1 MAGQRL
7 PRPPRGRRP
16 TALRRRRRLH
26 VCAGGHRRPPPRR
39 TESGLM
45 PGLAT
50 LSFPRAKW
58 SIAALFCFL
67 GFQYGTWVSR
77 LPALK
82 SRLDLGA
89 GEVGLLLMACGAGAA
104 ASFPLVAVL
113 TRRLGSRRLS
123 LLSALGLVAVLAALS
138 VVPNYPLAL
147 LAVCAD
153 GVAVGCL
160 NVAMNAQGAALEK
173 AYDRTAMSQLHA
185 TFSAGLLAAA
195 LLASGTTTLTASVP
209 VHFAVAGALSLL
221 LLAGSRTG
229 LLPDGPAPRPDRTP
243 GRRRGRLALPSATTL
258 LMGCAMAFGTITEGA
273 MNDWSTLYLKDVVK
287 ASATVAP
294 LGIAVVSVMMLLA
307 RVCADRWR
315 TRWGDG
321 RVVRAGSAVAA
332 VGLVLALLAGGVV
345 PTLLG
350 FACVGLGAAAVT
362 PCVYVAAA
370 EHGSDALAL
379 VAAMGTTGLLGGP
392 ALIGFVAS
400 AASLTL
406 GMATVAA
413 SALVVTL
420 TALWIPWPGRAPV
433 TEVSVAAGESA

>member
-1 MAGQRL
+1 MTT
-7 PRPPRGRRP
+7 P
-16 TALRRRRRLH
+16 
-26 VCAGGHRRPPPRR
+26 
-39 TESGLM
+39 
-45 PGLAT
+45 
-50 LSFPRAKW
+50 SFRRAKW

-82 SRLDLGA
+82 TRLDLGA

-104 ASFPLVAVL
+104 ASFPLVAAL
-113 TRRLGSRRLS
+113 MRRLGSRRLS
-123 LLSALGLVAVLAALS
+123 LASALCLIAVLAALPA
-138 VVPNYPLAL
+138 VPDYPLAL

-160 NVAMNAQGAALEK
+160 NVAMNAQGAALEQT
-173 AYDRTAMSQLHA
+173 YDRTTMSQLHA

-195 LLASGTTTLTASVP
+195 LLSSGVTTLTASVP
-209 VHFAVAGALSLL
+209 AHFALAGALLLL
-221 LLAGSRTG
+221 LLAGARPA
-229 LLPDGPAPRPDRTP
+229 LLTHTEPARSNDRKPGGRWTP
-243 GRRRGRLALPSATTL
+243 PSATTL

-273 MNDWSTLYLKDVVK
+273 MNDWSTLYLKDEVE

-307 RVCADRWR
+307 RLWADRWR
-315 TRWGDG
+315 SRFGDG

-332 VGLVLALLAGGVV
+332 TGLALALAAGGVI

-370 EHGSDALAL
+370 GRGSGALAL
-379 VAAMGTTGLLGGP
+379 VAAMGTTGLLAGP
-392 ALIGFVAS
+392 GLIGFVAG
-400 AASLTL
+400 ATNLTL
-406 GMATVAA
+406 GMTTVAA
-413 SALVVTL
+413 AALIVMVT
-420 TALWIPWPGRAPV
+420 AFWIPWADRACAS
-433 TEVSVAAGESA
+433 TAGASVPAHENA

>member
-1 MAGQRL
+1 
-7 PRPPRGRRP
+7 
-16 TALRRRRRLH
+16 
-26 VCAGGHRRPPPRR
+26 
-39 TESGLM
+39 M
-45 PGLAT
+45 PMPAP
-50 LSFPRAKW
+50 SFQRAKW

-82 SRLDLGA
+82 TRLDLGA

-113 TRRLGSRRLS
+113 MRRLGSRRLS
-123 LLSALGLVAVLAALS
+123 LASALCLTAVLAALS
-138 VVPNYPLAL
+138 VVPDYPLAVMT
-147 LAVCAD
+147 VCAD

-173 AYDRTAMSQLHA
+173 EYGRTAMSQLHA
-185 TFSAGLLAAA
+185 TFSAGLLTAA
-195 LLASGTTTLTASVP
+195 LLASAVTTATPSLPA
-209 VHFAVAGALSLL
+209 HFTVAGSLL
-221 LLAGSRTG
+221 LL
-229 LLPDGPAPRPDRTP
+229 LLGCARPALLDDPDTGPAHPDTSE
-243 GRRRGRLALPSATTL
+243 RRRRLSPPSGRTL
-258 LMGCAMAFGTITEGA
+258 LMGCAMVFGTITEGA
-273 MNDWSTLYLKDVVK
+273 MNDWSTLYLKDVVR

-321 RVVRAGSAVAA
+321 RVVRTGSTVAGA
-332 VGLVLALLAGGVV
+332 GLALALLVGGVV

-370 EHGSDALAL
+370 ERGSDSLAL

-400 AASLTL
+400 AANLTL
-406 GMATVAA
+406 GMAAVAA
-413 SALVVTL
+413 SALIVAVT
-420 TALWIPWPGRAPV
+420 AVWIPWRARVPAV
-433 TEVSVAAGESA
+433 G

>member
-1 MAGQRL
+1 
-7 PRPPRGRRP
+7 
-16 TALRRRRRLH
+16 
-26 VCAGGHRRPPPRR
+26 
-39 TESGLM
+39 M
-45 PGLAT
+45 PGVLT
-50 LSFPRAKW
+50 PSFQRAKW
-58 SIAALFCFL
+58 SIAALFSFL
-67 GFQYGTWVSR
+67 GFQYGTWISR

-82 SRLDLGA
+82 TRLDLGA

-123 LLSALGLVAVLAALS
+123 LASALCLVAVLAALS
-138 VVPNYPLAL
+138 AVPNYPLAL

-195 LLASGTTTLTASVP
+195 LLASGVTALTASVP
-209 VHFAVAGALSLL
+209 AHFTVSGALLLL
-221 LLAGSRTG
+221 LLAGARPG
-229 LLPDGPAPRPDRTP
+229 LLTATDAEPATPDTP
-243 GRRRGRLALPSATTL
+243 KQRARLTLPSATTL
-258 LMGCAMAFGTITEGA
+258 LLGCAMAFGTITEGA
-273 MNDWSTLYLKDVVK
+273 MNDWSTLYMKDVVK
-287 ASATVAP
+287 ASSAVAP

-321 RVVRAGSAVAA
+321 RVVRTGSAVAA
-332 VGLVLALLAGGVV
+332 VGLALALLAGGVV

-370 EHGSDALAL
+370 ERGSDALAL

-392 ALIGFVAS
+392 ALIGFVAG

-413 SALVVTL
+413 SALIVTL
-420 TALWIPWPGRAPV
+420 TAIRIPWAHHAPAPA
-433 TEVSVAAGESA
+433 TEAAVPASEGA

>member
-1 MAGQRL
+1 M
-7 PRPPRGRRP
+7 P
-16 TALRRRRRLH
+16 T
-26 VCAGGHRRPPPRR
+26 P
-39 TESGLM
+39 
-45 PGLAT
+45 
-50 LSFPRAKW
+50 SFPRAKW

-82 SRLDLGA
+82 TRLDLGS
-89 GEVGLLLMACGAGAA
+89 GEVGLLLMVCGAGAA

-113 TRRLGSRRLS
+113 MRRLGSRRLA
-123 LLSALGLVAVLAALS
+123 LASALGLVAVLAALS
-138 VVPNYPLAL
+138 AVPNYPLAL

-153 GVAVGCL
+153 GVTVGCL

-195 LLASGTTTLTASVP
+195 LLSSGVTTVTASVP
-209 VHFAVAGALSLL
+209 AHFAVAGALLLL
-221 LLAGSRTG
+221 LLAGARSG
-229 LLPDGPAPRPDRTP
+229 LLDHTQPGTP
-243 GRRRGRLALPSATTL
+243 GEPKRNRRPALPSWTTL

-287 ASATVAP
+287 ASASVAP

-307 RVCADRWR
+307 RLSADRWR
-315 TRWGDG
+315 SRWGDG

-332 VGLVLALLAGGVV
+332 AGLALALLAGGLV

-370 EHGSDALAL
+370 GHGSDALAL
-379 VAAMGTTGLLGGP
+379 VAAMGTTGLLAGP
-392 ALIGFVAS
+392 ALVGFVAS
-400 AASLTL
+400 TTSLTL

-413 SALVVTL
+413 SALIVTL
-420 TALWIPWPGRAPV
+420 TAFRIPWPGRRTPAP
-433 TEVSVAAGESA
+433 AAEPRPSFSGP

>member
-1 MAGQRL
+1 M
-7 PRPPRGRRP
+7 P
-16 TALRRRRRLH
+16 T
-26 VCAGGHRRPPPRR
+26 P
-39 TESGLM
+39 
-45 PGLAT
+45 
-50 LSFPRAKW
+50 SFPRAKW

-82 SRLDLGA
+82 TRLDLGS
-89 GEVGLLLMACGAGAA
+89 GEVGLLLMVCGAGAA

-113 TRRLGSRRLS
+113 MRRLGSRRLS
-123 LLSALGLVAVLAALS
+123 LASALGLVAVLAALS
-138 VVPNYPLAL
+138 AVPNYPLAL

-195 LLASGTTTLTASVP
+195 LLSSGVTTLTASVP
-209 VHFAVAGALSLL
+209 AHFAVAGALLLL
-221 LLAGSRTG
+221 LLAGARSG
-229 LLPDGPAPRPDRTP
+229 LLTHTQPGTP
-243 GRRRGRLALPSATTL
+243 GEPKRNRRPALPSWTTL

-287 ASATVAP
+287 ASASVAP

-307 RVCADRWR
+307 RLSADRWR
-315 TRWGDG
+315 SRWGDG

-332 VGLVLALLAGGVV
+332 AGLALALLAGGLV

-370 EHGSDALAL
+370 GHGSDALAL
-379 VAAMGTTGLLGGP
+379 VAAMGTTGLLAGP

-400 AASLTL
+400 TTSLTL
-406 GMATVAA
+406 GMTTVAA
-413 SALVVTL
+413 SALIVTL
-420 TALWIPWPGRAPV
+420 TAFRIPWPGHRTPAP
-433 TEVSVAAGESA
+433 AAEPRPSFSGP

>member
-1 MAGQRL
+1 
-7 PRPPRGRRP
+7 
-16 TALRRRRRLH
+16 
-26 VCAGGHRRPPPRR
+26 
-39 TESGLM
+39 M
-45 PGLAT
+45 PSP
-50 LSFPRAKW
+50 SFRRAKW

-82 SRLDLGA
+82 TRLDLGA

-113 TRRLGSRRLS
+113 MRRLGSRRLS
-123 LLSALGLVAVLAALS
+123 LVSALCLIAVLAALA
-138 VVPNYPLAL
+138 VVPTYPLAL

-195 LLASGTTTLTASVP
+195 LLTSGVTTLTASVP
-209 VHFAVAGALSLL
+209 AHFTAAGALLL
-221 LLAGSRTG
+221 LLPAGARSG
-229 LLPDGPAPRPDRTP
+229 LLTHPEPETADGPKRNRT
-243 GRRRGRLALPSATTL
+243 LALPSWATL

-273 MNDWSTLYLKDVVK
+273 MNDWSTLYLKDAVG
-287 ASATVAP
+287 ASSAVAP
-294 LGIAVVSVMMLLA
+294 LGIAVVSGMMLLA
-307 RVCADRWR
+307 RLRADRWR

-321 RVVRAGSAVAA
+321 AVVRVGSAVAA
-332 VGLVLALLAGGVV
+332 AGLALALLTGGVV

-370 EHGSDALAL
+370 GHGSDALAL
-379 VAAMGTTGLLGGP
+379 VAAMGTTGLLAGP
-392 ALIGFVAS
+392 ALIGFVAG
-400 AASLTL
+400 ATSLTL
-406 GMATVAA
+406 GMGTVAV
-413 SALVVTL
+413 SALIVTL
-420 TALWIPWPGRAPV
+420 TAFRIPWTGRA
-433 TEVSVAAGESA
+433 AAPLTGPPAPARENA

>member
-1 MAGQRL
+1 MTRPHAPSL
-7 PRPPRGRRP
+7 PF
-16 TALRRRRRLH
+16 A
-26 VCAGGHRRPPPRR
+26 
-39 TESGLM
+39 
-45 PGLAT
+45 
-50 LSFPRAKW
+50 RAKW

-82 SRLDLGA
+82 TRLDLGA

-113 TRRLGSRRLS
+113 TRRLGSRLLS
-123 LLSALGLVAVLAALS
+123 LLSALALLGVLAALS

-195 LLASGTTTLTASVP
+195 LLTSGATTLTDSVP
-209 VHFAVAGALSLL
+209 AHFAVAGALLLL
-221 LLAGSRTG
+221 LLAGARSG
-229 LLPDGPAPRPDRTP
+229 LLTEPAPAPAPADTSGEAP
-243 GRRRGRLALPSATTL
+243 ADAPKQRRRWTVPSGTTL
-258 LMGCAMAFGTITEGA
+258 LMGLAMAFGTITEGA
-273 MNDWSTLYLKDVVK
+273 MNDWSTLYMKDVVK
-287 ASATVAP
+287 ASAAVAP

-307 RVCADRWR
+307 RVLADRWR
-315 TRWGDG
+315 TRFGDG
-321 RVVRAGSAVAA
+321 PVVRVGSAVAA
-332 VGLVLALLAGGVV
+332 VGLALALLAGGVV

-370 EHGSDALAL
+370 ERGPEALAL

-392 ALIGFVAS
+392 AVIGFVAG
-400 AASLTL
+400 AANLTL
-406 GMATVAA
+406 GMATVAVC
-413 SALVVTL
+413 ALIVTL
-420 TALWIPWPGRAPV
+420 TATWIPFARRTAPAP
-433 TEVSVAAGESA
+433 AAGTAVPAAEGA

>member
-1 MAGQRL
+1 M
-7 PRPPRGRRP
+7 
-16 TALRRRRRLH
+16 TA
-26 VCAGGHRRPPPRR
+26 P
-39 TESGLM
+39 
-45 PGLAT
+45 
-50 LSFPRAKW
+50 SFQRAKW

-113 TRRLGSRRLS
+113 MRRFGSRLLS
-123 LLSALGLVAVLAALS
+123 LASAAALIAVLAALS
-138 VVPNYPLAL
+138 AVPDYPLAL

-160 NVAMNAQGAALEK
+160 NVAMNAQGAALES
-173 AYDRTAMSQLHA
+173 AHGRTAMSQLHA
-185 TFSAGLLAAA
+185 TFSGGLLAAA
-195 LLASGTTTLTASVP
+195 LLASGVTTLTASVP
-209 VHFAVAGALSLL
+209 AHFAVAGALLLL
-221 LLAGSRTG
+221 LLAGARPG
-229 LLPDGPAPRPDRTP
+229 LLTHREPDAATPDGPKRRT
-243 GRRRGRLALPSATTL
+243 RRGLPSGTTL

-273 MNDWSTLYLKDVVK
+273 MNDWSTLYMKDVVK

-315 TRWGDG
+315 TRWGDA

-332 VGLVLALLAGGVV
+332 VGLALALLAGGVV

-370 EHGSDALAL
+370 GRGADALAL
-379 VAAMGTTGLLGGP
+379 VAAMGTTGLLAGP
-392 ALIGFVAS
+392 ALIGFVAG
-400 AASLTL
+400 AANLTV
-406 GMATVAA
+406 GMATVAV
-413 SALVVTL
+413 SALIVTA
-420 TALWIPWPGRAPV
+420 TTFRIPWRAGTPEPV
-433 TEVSVAAGESA
+433 V

>member
-1 MAGQRL
+1 
-7 PRPPRGRRP
+7 
-16 TALRRRRRLH
+16 
-26 VCAGGHRRPPPRR
+26 
-39 TESGLM
+39 M
-45 PGLAT
+45 PVR
-50 LSFPRAKW
+50 SFARAKW

-67 GFQYGTWVSR
+67 GFQYGTWIAR

-82 SRLDLGA
+82 TRLDLGA

-104 ASFPLVAVL
+104 VSFPLVAVL
-113 TRRLGSRRLS
+113 MRRLGSRRLS
-123 LLSALGLVAVLAALS
+123 LLSAAALIAVLAALCA
-138 VVPNYPLAL
+138 VPNYPLAL
-147 LAVCAD
+147 LAVAAD

-195 LLASGTTTLTASVP
+195 LLASGCTALTGSVP
-209 VHFAVAGALSLL
+209 AHFAVAGALLLL
-221 LLAGSRTG
+221 LLAVARPG
-229 LLPDGPAPRPDRTP
+229 LLAHEEPVPAAGGDAAERAA
-243 GRRRGRLALPSATTL
+243 RRGLPSGTTL

-273 MNDWSTLYLKDVVK
+273 MNDWSTLYLKDVVR
-287 ASATVAP
+287 ASASVAP

-307 RVCADRWR
+307 RMLADRWR

-321 RVVRAGSAVAA
+321 AVVRTGSAVAA
-332 VGLVLALLAGGVV
+332 VGLALALAAQGVV

-350 FACVGLGAAAVT
+350 FACVGLGAAAIT

-370 EHGSDALAL
+370 GQGPDALAL

-400 AASLTL
+400 AANLTL
-406 GMATVAA
+406 GMATVAV
-413 SALVVTL
+413 SALIVTATAFRIPWRARG
-420 TALWIPWPGRAPV
+420 TALA
-433 TEVSVAAGESA
+433 ES

>member
-1 MAGQRL
+1 M
-7 PRPPRGRRP
+7 
-16 TALRRRRRLH
+16 TA
-26 VCAGGHRRPPPRR
+26 P
-39 TESGLM
+39 
-45 PGLAT
+45 
-50 LSFPRAKW
+50 SFQRAKW

-113 TRRLGSRRLS
+113 MRRFGSRLLS
-123 LLSALGLVAVLAALS
+123 LASAAALIAVLAALS
-138 VVPNYPLAL
+138 AVPDYPLAL

-160 NVAMNAQGAALEK
+160 NVAMNAQGAALES
-173 AYDRTAMSQLHA
+173 AHGRTAMSQLHA
-185 TFSAGLLAAA
+185 TFSGGLLAAA
-195 LLASGTTTLTASVP
+195 LLASGVTTLTASVP
-209 VHFAVAGALSLL
+209 AHFAVAGALLLL
-221 LLAGSRTG
+221 LLAGARPG
-229 LLPDGPAPRPDRTP
+229 LLTHREPDPATPDGPKRRT
-243 GRRRGRLALPSATTL
+243 RRGLPSGTTL

-273 MNDWSTLYLKDVVK
+273 MNDWSTLYMKDVVK

-315 TRWGDG
+315 TRWGDA

-332 VGLVLALLAGGVV
+332 VGLALALLTGGVV

-370 EHGSDALAL
+370 GRGADALAL
-379 VAAMGTTGLLGGP
+379 VAAMGTTGLLAGP
-392 ALIGFVAS
+392 ALIGFVAG
-400 AASLTL
+400 AANLTV
-406 GMATVAA
+406 GMATVAV
-413 SALVVTL
+413 SALIVTA
-420 TALWIPWPGRAPV
+420 TTFRIPWRTGTPEPV
-433 TEVSVAAGESA
+433 G

>member
-1 MAGQRL
+1 
-7 PRPPRGRRP
+7 
-16 TALRRRRRLH
+16 
-26 VCAGGHRRPPPRR
+26 
-39 TESGLM
+39 M
-45 PGLAT
+45 PEP
-50 LSFPRAKW
+50 SFRHAKW
-58 SIAALFCFL
+58 SIAALFGFL
-67 GFQYGTWVSR
+67 GFQYGTWISR

-82 SRLDLGA
+82 ARLDLGA

-104 ASFPLVAVL
+104 ASFPLVAAL
-113 TRRLGSRRLS
+113 MRRLGSRRLS
-123 LLSALGLVAVLAALS
+123 LASAACLVAVPAALS
-138 VVPNYPLAL
+138 AVPNQPLAL

-160 NVAMNAQGAALEK
+160 NVAMNAQGAALESTHG
-173 AYDRTAMSQLHA
+173 RTAMSQLHA

-195 LLASGTTTLTASVP
+195 LLASGVTTLTGSVP
-209 VHFAVAGALSLL
+209 AHFAVAGALLL
-221 LLAGSRTG
+221 LLLGAARPG
-229 LLPDGPAPRPDRTP
+229 LLTRQEPGATGPE
-243 GRRRGRLALPSATTL
+243 GRKRRAALALPSGTTL

-273 MNDWSTLYLKDVVK
+273 MNDWSTLYLKDVVE
-287 ASATVAP
+287 ASASVAP

-307 RVCADRWR
+307 RLLADRWR

-332 VGLVLALLAGGVV
+332 AGLGLALLTGGVV

-370 EHGSDALAL
+370 GRGPDALAL

-392 ALIGFVAS
+392 ALIGFVAG

-413 SALVVTL
+413 SALIVTL
-420 TALWIPWPGRAPV
+420 TAFWIPWRARAGALV
-433 TEVSVAAGESA
+433 TS

>member
-1 MAGQRL
+1 MTA
-7 PRPPRGRRP
+7 P
-16 TALRRRRRLH
+16 TAP
-26 VCAGGHRRPPPRR
+26 APP
-39 TESGLM
+39 
-45 PGLAT
+45 
-50 LSFPRAKW
+50 SFQRAKW

-82 SRLDLGA
+82 TRLDLGA

-113 TRRLGSRRLS
+113 MRRLGSRLLS
-123 LLSALGLVAVLAALS
+123 LVSAAALIAVLAALS
-138 VVPNYPLAL
+138 AVPDYPLAL

-160 NVAMNAQGAALEK
+160 NVAMNAQGAALES
-173 AYDRTAMSQLHA
+173 AHGRTAMSQLHA
-185 TFSAGLLAAA
+185 TFSGGLLAAA
-195 LLASGTTTLTASVP
+195 LLASGVTTLTASVP
-209 VHFAVAGALSLL
+209 AHFAVAGALLL
-221 LLAGSRTG
+221 LLLGGARPG
-229 LLPDGPAPRPDRTP
+229 LLTHREPEPSAADGPK
-243 GRRRGRLALPSATTL
+243 RRGRRALPSGTTL

-307 RVCADRWR
+307 RAWADRWR

-332 VGLVLALLAGGVV
+332 VGLALALLAGGVV

-370 EHGSDALAL
+370 GRGADALAL
-379 VAAMGTTGLLGGP
+379 VAAMGTVGLLAGP
-392 ALIGFVAS
+392 ALIGFVAGV
-400 AASLTL
+400 ANLTV

-413 SALVVTL
+413 SALIVTA
-420 TALWIPWPGRAPV
+420 TAFRIPWRARTPEPV
-433 TEVSVAAGESA
+433 G